1 MSSRPSDK
9 LRQLLLADLERC
21 GVGVRRYE
29 QDKGLAPWS
38 LRGITDR
45 SRPQVPS
52 IDRAAEIC
60 AALGVELC
68 IGPQSVNGQPLS
80 QIEPGEGDPPGGIVR
95 VSDPRLAEILSEL
108 SRHFDLLND
117 PGREALLVRLA
128 SYFPDVMP
136 HFRLNSRRP
145 AAPEQP

>member
-1 MSSRPSDK
+1 ME
-9 LRQLLLADLERC
+9 DLERC

-29 QDKGLAPWS
+29 QDRGLTPWS

-60 AALGVELC
+60 DALGLELC
-68 IGPQSVNGQPLS
+68 IGPPRSVKGPPLS
-80 QIEPGEGDPPGGIVR
+80 QIEPRRDPSGSSIVR

-117 PGREALLVRLA
+117 PGREALLVRLDTF
-128 SYFPDVMP
+128 FPDIMP
-136 HFRLNSRRP
+136 YFRP
-145 AAPEQP
+145 AARRRSASPEQP